1 MKKHILSLMAAV
13 SLLTGC
19 YDLDRTPYDQ
29 VSSEA
34 MWQTADQCKQ
44 GLMGVY
50 ASLKEDDLF
59 GKMSTLMWLPVMINT
74 KYYSWG
80 PLLQKLVL

>member
-29 VSSEA
+29 VSSRQCGKR
-34 MWQTADQCKQ
+34 QTN
-44 GLMGVY
+44 
-50 ASLKEDDLF
+50 ASKD
-59 GKMSTLMWLPVMINT
+59 
-74 KYYSWG
+74 
-80 PLLQKLVL
+80 

>member
-44 GLMGVY
+44 GF
-50 ASLKEDDLF
+50 D
-59 GKMSTLMWLPVMINT
+59 WR
-74 KYYSWG
+74 
-80 PLLQKLVL
+80 